1 MICCHDFAAAPIF
14 SGLPYEPWLRSYTNL
29 SMHMY
34 YMGINGAMKER
45 EWQLLRDRGLITD
58 LECAALKRVEK
69 KPAHVCM
76 WALRLLYR
84 LQHKGKLSE
93 FQANELKMHITGVR
107 GFAAKQIAYH
117 NTPLP
122 KPFFDFVQWGVH
134 LYLMVLEW
142 NGAVRWVENF
152 RGPALNVTLAPL
164 VIEPFGMITIIAV
177 YNSLRKVATM
187 MTNAFGDDEIDYDL
201 DFDLRKLWSESLD
214 VVKAMKQSAAQEH
227 AESIDMPDLAD
238 EMIDASVALGSDV

>member
-1 MICCHDFAAAPIF
+1 MCA
-14 SGLPYEPWLRSYTNL
+14 TTL
-29 SMHMY
+29 S
-34 YMGINGAMKER
+34 
-45 EWQLLRDRGLITD
+45 QLLRDRGLITD

-122 KPFFDFVQWGVH
+122 VRMHIKTH
-134 LYLMVLEW
+134 L
-142 NGAVRWVENF
+142 
-152 RGPALNVTLAPL
+152 
-164 VIEPFGMITIIAV
+164 
-177 YNSLRKVATM
+177 LR
-187 MTNAFGDDEIDYDL
+187 
-201 DFDLRKLWSESLD
+201 
-214 VVKAMKQSAAQEH
+214 
-227 AESIDMPDLAD
+227 P
-238 EMIDASVALGSDV
+238 